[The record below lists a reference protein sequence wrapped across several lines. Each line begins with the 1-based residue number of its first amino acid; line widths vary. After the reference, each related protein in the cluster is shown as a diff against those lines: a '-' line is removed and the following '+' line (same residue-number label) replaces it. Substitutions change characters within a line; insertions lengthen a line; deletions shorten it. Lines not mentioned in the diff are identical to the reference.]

1 MTRSDQMKP
10 KRANNSKHPR
20 ATPAAQLC
28 QPWIVTSP
36 VTRPVAHPASKTPV
50 CVLGLGLIG
59 GSIMRA
65 TAAAGHEVF
74 GYNRSVEGAQ
84 GALTDGFDATTEL
97 NDTLTRAA
105 GTGALIVLAVPMPA
119 VPGMLAHIGELAPK
133 CPLTDVTSV
142 KSAVLHEVDA
152 AGLLERFVGGHPM
165 TGTENSGWAAG
176 HAGLFTMAPWVVSV
190 DDHVDPVVFSMVMT
204 LALDCGAVVVPAKSD
219 EHDAAAAAIS
229 HLPHLLAEALAVT
242 AGEVPLAF
250 ALAAG
255 SFRDAT
261 RVAGSAP
268 DLVRAMC
275 EGNSDQL
282 VPAVDRAIELLTR
295 ARDSLASHDSVAE
308 LVEAGHAARTRYDS
322 FPRSDIFTVAIGAEN
337 WRAELAAAGR
347 AGGVIRSAL
356 PILDNPR

>member
-1 MTRSDQMKP
+1 
-10 KRANNSKHPR
+10 
-20 ATPAAQLC
+20 
-28 QPWIVTSP
+28 V
-36 VTRPVAHPASKTPV
+36 SKTPV

-59 GSIMRA
+59 GSLMRA
-65 TAAAGHEVF
+65 AAAAGREVF

-84 GALTDGFDATTEL
+84 GAAADGFDATTDL
-97 NDTLTRAA
+97 TSTLIRAA
-105 GTGALIVLAVPMPA
+105 DTGALIVLAVPMPA
-119 VPGMLAHIGELAPK
+119 LPGMLAHISKSAPN

-142 KSAVLHEVDA
+142 KTAVLNEVA
-152 AGLLERFVGGHPM
+152 SAGLQERFVGGHPM
-165 TGTENSGWAAG
+165 AGTESSGWTAG
-176 HAGLFTMAPWVVSV
+176 HAGLFTMSPWVVSV
-190 DDHVDPVVFSMVMT
+190 DEHVDPAVFWMVMT
-204 LALDCGAVVVPAKSD
+204 LALECGAVVVPAKSD

-229 HLPHLLAEALAVT
+229 HVPHLLAEALAIT

-255 SFRDAT
+255 SFRDGT

-282 VPAVDRAIELLTR
+282 APAADRVIELLSR
-295 ARDSLASHDSVAE
+295 ARDSLSQRNSVAE

-322 FPRSDIFTVAIGAEN
+322 FPRSDIFTVVIGAEN
-337 WRAELAAAGR
+337 WRDELAAAGR

-356 PILDNPR
+356 PILDSPR